1 MNATNAVEPMSAA
14 NVDAAAPMQQA
25 RWRLGRCVE
34 IGGMPALH
42 WVACRNCSIAP
53 RQLLLFYLSLCVVSM
68 LIALLCAL
76 AGALPV
82 LGFAGIELLAVGL
95 ALLVYARH
103 AVDREEIVLH
113 GEMLE
118 IDDWNGQR
126 HERTLLPSRWV
137 RVEFDGTAAGLVGL
151 RAQGRLAM
159 VGRHLLPAR
168 RAELAAEL
176 RRALR
181 EAS

>member
-1 MNATNAVEPMSAA
+1 MNATHAVEPMSAA
-14 NVDAAAPMQQA
+14 IADAAAPPP
-25 RWRLGRCVE
+25 RWQLGRSVD
-34 IGGMPALH
+34 IGGAPALR

-53 RQLLLFYLSLCVVSM
+53 RQLMLFYLSQCAVSM

-82 LGFAGIELLAVGL
+82 LAFAGLELLAVGVAML
-95 ALLVYARH
+95 IYARH

-113 GEMLE
+113 GQMLE
-118 IDDWNGQR
+118 IDDWNGPR

>member
-14 NVDAAAPMQQA
+14 IVDASAQA
-25 RWRLGRCVE
+25 QSRWQLGRWVD
-34 IGGMPALH
+34 IGGVPALR

-82 LGFAGIELLAVGL
+82 LGFAGIELLAVGV